1 MNGQS
6 HGAFIGKHFTREDRS
21 CRIGHFWHKIIKREN
36 TEEKVMNNS
45 MFNLKDQKILITGGL
60 GFIGSNLAHK
70 CLELGAEVTIYDN
83 LDPRS
88 GGNLYNIHDVQ
99 GSIELCFSDILNF
112 DKLSQ
117 KIVNRDI
124 VFNCA
129 ASTSHPFSMR
139 EPWIDLDVNS
149 RGVINLLEA
158 IRRFNREVKFVHI
171 GTSTQLGKLQYQPAD
186 EKHPEF
192 PTDIYSANKSVSEKY
207 VLIYSEAY
215 QVRATV
221 LRLSNVFGPR
231 ASIHS
236 PEFTFNNYFIGLAL
250 QGKVINVFGDGKQ
263 KRNVIYVDDVISA
276 LINASQTDSSNGE
289 TFFTVGDQH
298 YSVAEIAESIVK
310 NIGSGRV
317 NFIEWPKERKS
328 VEIGDAV
335 ISNKKI
341 KEVLNWS
348 PQYDMESGLVKT
360 KAYYETCLEQY
371 LMNS

>member
-1 MNGQS
+1 MNMKG
-6 HGAFIGKHFTREDRS
+6 
-21 CRIGHFWHKIIKREN
+21 
-36 TEEKVMNNS
+36 
-45 MFNLKDQKILITGGL
+45 QKILITGGL

-99 GSIELCFSDILNF
+99 DSIELCFSDILNF

-149 RGVINLLEA
+149 RGVINLLET
-158 IRRFNREVKFVHI
+158 IRRFNREVKFIHI

-317 NFIEWPKERKS
+317 NFVEWPKERKS

-341 KEVLNWS
+341 KEALNWS
-348 PQYDMESGLVKT
+348 PQYDMENGLVKT
-360 KAYYETCLEQY
+360 KEFYENCLEKY
-371 LMNS
+371 LK